1 MEISH
6 HHTVKMNPLFLTVKI
21 QDQQKRR
28 RSPQSKKG
36 KTRRKRKKII
46 TFDDNQLSKWILS
59 SSSSSSLPSDSLRA
73 ALLHG
78 QPYRWKRNGDHKKEV
93 KDKVNENKKLAKI
106 KEKLASDRKRT
117 SRRVTTGGPSFRN
130 NQDNYRT
137 RESKMWFTR
146 KSKFQ
151 YICPW
156 KRYKCSF
163 CQNQKRSK
171 PLDDYFIE
179 ILQEKTKHSTKT
191 FDNVFEK
198 LKQCNLMTFGPLL
211 RL

>member
-1 MEISH
+1 MIISCQNESSLHLRAVHCHLILWEQPFFMVNLTDEKETEITKKKS
-6 HHTVKMNPLFLTVKI
+6 KI
-21 QDQQKRR
+21 
-28 RSPQSKKG
+28 RSTKTKNLLRSKK
-36 KTRRKRKKII
+36 
-46 TFDDNQLSKWILS
+46 N
-59 SSSSSSLPSDSLRA
+59 
-73 ALLHG
+73 LL
-78 QPYRWKRNGDHKKEV
+78 Q
-93 KDKVNENKKLAKI
+93 
-106 KEKLASDRKRT
+106 RT
-117 SRRVTTGGPSFRN
+117 SRWITTGGPSFRN

-191 FDNVFEK
+191 FDNVFEE
-198 LKQCNLMTFGPLL
+198 LQQCNLMTFGPLL